1 MRSMRVLGTIRKA
14 EYAELIALFFIQGAA
29 LGMWFVPLSTVLDAH
44 GLRPIKPYAFA
55 ASALAAFISPLFF
68 GAMADRH
75 ASPVKVLRGLSLATA
90 TTMTLAS
97 TAIKLGWNPWLVLAV
112 IQLHAL
118 CASPMFSLASTIA
131 FARLADAK
139 QEFGPLRAMATFGWM
154 AGCWLV
160 SALGAD
166 ASPLAGYTGAL
177 MWVLVAAVTFFVP
190 ALEKVKLAGH
200 VSWHERLGL
209 DALTLLKNRDH
220 RVVFITTALFC
231 IPMCAFY
238 PYAPVH
244 LRTLGFERTS
254 AWMALGQVTEITAMF
269 SLGALLLSW
278 RLEMVF
284 GCGLGFGI
292 LRFVLSALDTRTGLL

>member
-1 MRSMRVLGTIRKA
+1 
-14 EYAELIALFFIQGAA
+14 
-29 LGMWFVPLSTVLDAH
+29 
-44 GLRPIKPYAFA
+44 
-55 ASALAAFISPLFF
+55 
-68 GAMADRH
+68 
-75 ASPVKVLRGLSLATA
+75 
-90 TTMTLAS
+90 
-97 TAIKLGWNPWLVLAV
+97 
-112 IQLHAL
+112 
-118 CASPMFSLASTIA
+118 MFSLASSIA

-166 ASPLAGYTGAL
+166 ASPLAGYTGAT
-177 MWVLVAAVTFFVP
+177 MWLLVAAVTFFVRT
-190 ALEKVKLAGH
+190 LEKVKLAGH

-244 LRTLGFERTS
+244 LRALGFGHTS
-254 AWMALGQVTEITAMF
+254 AWMTLGQVTEIISMV
-269 SLGALLLSW
+269 SLGALLVRW
-278 RLEMVF
+278 RLKWIF
-284 GCGLGFGI
+284 TCGLGFGV
-292 LRFVLSALDTRTGLL
+292 LRFGLSALNTKAGLLTGILLHGGSYTLVFITAQIYLDQRVDPAWRTRAQALMTLMNSGVGNLLGYLGTGWWFSACTNPLETRWMRFWGGLVVMVVLVLIHSLTSYRGQGAGFYRAEVTGECSERS